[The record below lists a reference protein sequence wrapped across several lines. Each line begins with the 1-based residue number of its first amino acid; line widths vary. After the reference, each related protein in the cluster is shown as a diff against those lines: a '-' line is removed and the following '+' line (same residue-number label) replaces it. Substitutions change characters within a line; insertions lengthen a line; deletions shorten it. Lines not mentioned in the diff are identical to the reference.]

1 MVFSQEG
8 IESESINIQ
17 QSTEAFWK
25 KSFDTSSSEFKLLS
39 KFMNKLIR
47 IPQLLRSLDF
57 RVMADIDL
65 DELQSKM
72 ELNPR
77 MADAL
82 AKIQFII

>member
-1 MVFSQEG
+1 M
-8 IESESINIQ
+8 
-17 QSTEAFWK
+17 
-25 KSFDTSSSEFKLLS
+25 S
-39 KFMNKLIR
+39 KFMNKLVR

-77 MADAL
+77 TADAL